1 MKRILSAVVVL
12 FLSASVVFVRPTN
25 LAASGEQN
33 SEEFD
38 HKIKKQQWT
47 AGWDSFGEP
56 LNYETSHVSWSVD
69 RRRSTLSVTF
79 SLKGATPGK
88 LYQVGIV
95 TFCTTFP
102 ATFGQFPVDHGGG
115 TCTQETRQGVT
126 ATTATIELGAV
137 LTDLNGN
144 GSFTVVVGP
153 IAAGTYE
160 VEFQARNG
168 AGCDV
173 IGGAGDQDTDCN
185 VDFQSPGPFGTTTT
199 IAIP

>member
-1 MKRILSAVVVL
+1 MKRLFLVAVTL
-12 FLSASVVFVRPTN
+12 LLSASTAS
-25 LAASGEQN
+25 AATTQ
-33 SEEFD
+33 
-38 HKIKKQQWT
+38 KWT
-47 AGWDSFGEP
+47 AGWDDFTEP
-56 LNYETSHVSWSVD
+56 LNYNKSKINWSVNATT
-69 RRRSTLSVTF
+69 SKLSVTYT
-79 SLKGATPGK
+79 LEGAVPGK

-102 ATFGQFPVDHGGG
+102 ATFGQFPVDNGGG
-115 TCTQETRQGVT
+115 TCTEETRQGVT
-126 ATTATIELGAV
+126 ATTATIELGVV

-173 IGGAGDQDTDCN
+173 IGGAGNQEKDCN
-185 VDFQSPGPFGTTTT
+185 VDFQSPGPFGTATT
-199 IAIP
+199 ITIP